1 MDERARGDDQ
11 ARRLRSHPAAT
22 RLRSGLRT
30 SASIPAVP
38 DPKKQMAVGGPLL
51 ERVQRRALLLL
62 IRLVRLPFRALGLP
76 LRQLR
81 EEVKSLRA
89 AAVESLAYVG
99 VELRRLGDLV
109 EQGPSKPAPTPEA
122 AALAGLNVRG
132 PVLVVG
138 RRGHEAGVS
147 LTSRGYDVTELDG
160 LEDWDAGGRRF
171 GAVLYMRE
179 TSQPDP
185 AELQR
190 IEDLLTEEGL
200 LVMGV
205 ASGSGANGS
214 RNDFDEG
221 SLDELLAGW
230 AVAER
235 IVVARRTGSTD

>member
-1 MDERARGDDQ
+1 
-11 ARRLRSHPAAT
+11 
-22 RLRSGLRT
+22 
-30 SASIPAVP
+30 VP
-38 DPKKQMAVGGPLL
+38 DSNQEISVGGPLL
-51 ERVQRRALLLL
+51 ERLQRRALLLL
-62 IRLVRLPFRALGLP
+62 IRLVRLPFRVLGLP

-109 EQGPSKPAPTPEA
+109 EQGPSKPTSTPEE
-122 AALAGLNVRG
+122 AALAGLDVHG
-132 PVLVVG
+132 PVLVIG
-138 RRGHEAGVS
+138 RRGREAGAS
-147 LTSRGYDVTELDG
+147 LTSRGYDVTQLDG

-190 IEDLLTEEGL
+190 IEDLLSDEGL
-200 LVMGV
+200 LVVGV

-235 IVVARRTGSTD
+235 IVVARRSDSTG